1 MNTLT
6 QTDFHRLKWLLGQML
21 ALIAFWA
28 MLDLDFGNQPLLL
41 FFGMIIT
48 VTVAFPGLPGRIPV
62 LFWRAMT
69 PALILIVIL
78 DFLLH
83 GEEFLK
89 PLVRMVMLLSV
100 YRCLQYRTRRED
112 LQLVLLALFILVIA
126 GVLTV
131 SLSFGVQMLLFTPLA
146 MVLLFVINLL
156 EASHDQKLARGDW
169 KGFRWGA
176 FLKRLRQSMDY
187 RLIGFAGVL
196 FAGVVTVSSLIFV
209 TIPRFRIDQALPFLQ
224 MPGTSMT
231 GFSDIIRYGDVSRLQ
246 NDDRIAMRV
255 EVPDTQNIPTGPY
268 WRMVVLDEYTEQGF
282 RMSLSL
288 KHDHVEFKQG
298 SQISSQ
304 FWGRYPRLDDPDG
317 EWIFFME
324 GNVSEYLPLLGPF
337 AQMRFQK
344 KNKYQIYPRL
354 NVVALDAVSSSRF
367 AYSVKGMSRG
377 DRIAATEVEKFE
389 LIEHDP
395 LASPVLIA
403 EEPTEMLGYPQTTRA
418 LPMREKDREYLLGV
432 VDEITG
438 GEHLDADAFIEKT
451 LQWLHSHYRYSRSL
465 REMYLME
472 GDPLILWMQEDDR
485 GWCEHFAGSFA
496 LLARAAGYP
505 SRVVAGFA
513 GAEWNGYE
521 DYLVVRNSNAHAWVE
536 MYDLDGNWRRVDP
549 TPQGGL
555 EGADDGSGLAAA
567 VGSFS
572 GWLAWV
578 DSIRMVWY
586 RRVISFDE
594 GDQARMA
601 ENLKSY
607 SERTYAQARGWLR
620 AKINAAKEWLTQGW
634 NRNKVIQI
642 ALCIA
647 ASCFI
652 VVGARFGI
660 LWLRAFMLRRGSLL
674 GMQAYDPSRKRAGR
688 LLTRYRPVR
697 EHVRAHPAEVE
708 EAESWERTY
717 QELLAVRFGDL
728 SQRPPVKGT
737 FRQARRL
744 LRRARRQGWC

>member
-41 FFGMIIT
+41 FFSAIIALT
-48 VTVAFPGLPGRIPV
+48 VFMPGLPGRIPQ

-100 YRCLQYRTRRED
+100 YRCLQYRSRRED

-156 EASHDQKLARGDW
+156 EASHDTKLTRGDW
-169 KGFRWGA
+169 KGFRWFS
-176 FLKRLRQSMDY
+176 FLRRLRQSMDY
-187 RLIGFAGVL
+187 RLIGFAAVL

-231 GFSDIIRYGDVSRLQ
+231 GFSDMVRYGDVSRLQ
-246 NDDRIAMRV
+246 NDDRIALRV
-255 EVPDTQNIPTGPY
+255 EVPNTNNIPASPY

-288 KHDHVEFKQG
+288 KRNHGEFKQN
-298 SQISSQ
+298 SHISSDY
-304 FWGRYPRLDDPDG
+304 WGRYPSIDHPDD
-317 EWIFFME
+317 EWVFYME

-337 AQMRFQK
+337 SQMRFQK
-344 KNKYQIYPRL
+344 KNKYQVFPRL
-354 NVVALDAVSSSRF
+354 NLVALDAVSASRF
-367 AYSVKGMSRG
+367 AYSVKGMARENQIS
-377 DRIAATEVEKFE
+377 ATEVEKFE
-389 LIEHDP
+389 LIEHSP
-395 LASPVLIA
+395 LVSPRME
-403 EEPTEMLGYPQTTRA
+403 EEPAQLLEYPYTTRA
-418 LPMREKDREYLLGV
+418 LPFRQEDREYLQGV
-432 VDEITG
+432 VEEITG
-438 GEHLDADAFIEKT
+438 GKELDAETFISKA
-451 LQWLHSHYRYSRSL
+451 LAWLHENYRYSRSL

-485 GWCEHFAGSFA
+485 GWCEHFAGAFA
-496 LLARAAGYP
+496 LLARAAGFP
-505 SRVVAGFA
+505 SRMVAGFA

-521 DYLVVRNSNAHAWVE
+521 DYLVVRNSNAHAWIE
-536 MYDLDGNWRRVDP
+536 MYDLNGNWLRVDP
-549 TPQGGL
+549 TPQAGI
-555 EGADDGSGLAAA
+555 EGPAGAGMQTAA

-607 SERTYAQARGWLR
+607 SEKTYGQVRGWLR
-620 AKINAAKEWLTQGW
+620 EQINTLKAWLTQDWDRG
-634 NRNKVIQI
+634 KVLRI
-642 ALCIA
+642 ALGVA
-647 ASCFI
+647 AACFI
-652 VVGARFGI
+652 FLGVRMLV
-660 LWLRAFMLRRGSLL
+660 LWGRALMLRRGSLL
-674 GMQAYDPSRKRAGR
+674 GMQAVDPHRKRAAR
-688 LLTRYRPVR
+688 LLARYRPAR
-697 EHVRAHPAEVE
+697 EHVRSHPPDPGEAAAWE
-708 EAESWERTY
+708 ETY
-717 QELLAVRFGDL
+717 QALLAVRFGDL
-728 SQRPPVKGT
+728 SQRPPVKGI